1 MTTVIITP
9 STRKEKRLMAKFPDG
24 VVHFGSRG
32 SSTFIDHKD
41 DKIKAAWIARHRVRE
56 DHSDLKTAGALARHV
71 LWSETTLEK
80 AIKKLNAR
88 QSKYRF
94 TTNGA

>member
-1 MTTVIITP
+1 MTTVIIAP

-32 SSTFIDHKD
+32 SSTYIDSKD
-41 DKIKAAWIARHRVRE
+41 DKVKAAWIARHSVRE
-56 DHSDLKTAGALARHV
+56 DHRDLRTAGALARHV
-71 LWSETTLEK
+71 LWSEVTLQE

>member
-1 MTTVIITP
+1 MTTVIIAP

-24 VVHFGSRG
+24 AVHFGSRG
-32 SSTFIDHKD
+32 ASTYIDHKS
-41 DKIKAAWIARHRVRE
+41 DKLKADWIARHRVRE
-56 DHSDLKTAGALARHV
+56 DHSDLRTAGALARHV
-71 LWSETTLEK
+71 LWSETTLKE